1 MYLPLARLINVA
13 SAVGFSIMA
22 ALCGSG
28 FAQAEAAHGIAMHGN
43 PALAKGFKH
52 LPYVNPSAPKGGK
65 ITYGVRGSFDSLN
78 PFIIKSIRTTARGVW
93 DPVFG
98 NLVFESLLHRSR
110 DEAFTLYGLL
120 AESVE
125 TDPERTWVE
134 FHLNPK
140 ARFSDGKPVTADD
153 VLFSFNL
160 MKEKGRPPYSSRMR
174 KIASMEKIGDRGVRF
189 NFTKEADRELALLFG
204 MMPILPKHAT
214 DAENF
219 DKSTLKPQI
228 GSGPYTVF
236 DIKPGESIS
245 YKRNPDYW
253 AKDLPVKVG
262 QDNYDEIKIEYY
274 NSSSTMFE
282 AFKKGLYDIFPEGD
296 PSKWQKAYSF
306 PAVIDGRVAKDVY
319 RPKTPASMLGFV
331 FNTRRNI
338 FKDRQVRQALAIL
351 FDFEWAN
358 ANLFFGAYK
367 RTGSYYQ
374 GSELSALGRPA
385 SEDERKL
392 LAPFPGAVSKE
403 VMEGSYLPSISD
415 GSGRDRKVLQR
426 AFKILKSAGFK
437 LQNRKMTTPE
447 GREFKFEILT
457 TTKEQERL
465 ALAWQRSL
473 ARLGIALNVRSVD
486 DTQFQR
492 RKGQFDFDVVIGR
505 YYASLS
511 PGAEQEF
518 RWGSSARNI
527 EGSFNFAGTAEP
539 AIDAMIKAM
548 LAARK
553 RDEFVTAVRAF
564 DRVLISGHY
573 LVPLYH
579 LDEQWLA
586 RWERIQH
593 PERLPL
599 YGYRLPTWWAKPGD

>member
-1 MYLPLARLINVA
+1 MQSNIAKVFRSILFAGFVSLTLSTWAV
-13 SAVGFSIMA
+13 SAV
-22 ALCGSG
+22 
-28 FAQAEAAHGIAMHGN
+28 AEPSHGLAMHGK
-43 PALAKGFKH
+43 PALSKDFSH
-52 LPYVNPSAPKGGK
+52 LPYVNPDAPKGGK
-65 ITYGVRGSFDSLN
+65 ITYGVRGNFDSLN
-78 PFIIKSIRTTARGVW
+78 PFIVKSIRTTARGVW

-120 AESVE
+120 AETVE
-125 TDPERTWVE
+125 TDEERTWIE

-140 ARFSDGKPVTADD
+140 AKFSDGKPVTIDD
-153 VLFSFNL
+153 VIFSFNL
-160 MKEKGRPPYSSRMR
+160 MKDKGRPPYSSRMR
-174 KIASMEKIGDRGVRF
+174 KVASMEKVGGRGVRF

-228 GSGPYTVF
+228 GSGPYLVAE
-236 DIKPGESIS
+236 IKPGEFIS

-253 AKDLPVKVG
+253 AKDLAVKKG
-262 QDNYDEIKIEYY
+262 QDNYDHIKVEYY
-274 NSSSTMFE
+274 TSSSAMFE
-282 AFKKGLYDIFPEGD
+282 AFKKGLFDIFPEED
-296 PSKWQKAYSF
+296 PSKWQQAYDF
-306 PAVIDGRVAKDVY
+306 PAVSDGRVNKDAF

-331 FNTRRNI
+331 FNTRRTI
-338 FKDRQVRQALAIL
+338 FQDRNVRAALATL

-367 RTGSYYQ
+367 RTGSYFH
-374 GSELSALGRPA
+374 GSELSALGLSA
-385 SEDERKL
+385 SDAERAL
-392 LAPFPGAVSKE
+392 LAPFPDAVSKG
-403 VMEGSYLPSISD
+403 VMEGTYLPTISD
-415 GSGRDRKVLQR
+415 GSGRDRKVLKK
-426 AFKILKSAGFK
+426 AFGVLKQAGFK
-437 LQNRKMTTPE
+437 LENRKMVTPDGKPFE
-447 GREFKFEILT
+447 FEILT

-465 ALAWQRSL
+465 ALAWQRTLS
-473 ARLGIALNVRSVD
+473 RLGIALNVRSVD

-492 RKGQFDFDVVIGR
+492 RKGQFDFDVVISS

-518 RWGSSARNI
+518 RWGSASRKM
-527 EGSFNFAGTAEP
+527 EGSFNFAGAADP

-548 LAARK
+548 LAARD
-553 RDEFVTAVRAF
+553 REDFVTAVRAF

-586 RWERIQH
+586 RWTRIQH
-593 PERLPL
+593 PKKLPL
-599 YGYRLPTWWAKPGD
+599 YGYRLPTWWAKNGE

>member
-1 MYLPLARLINVA
+1 MQLNFAKLTRFIFFAGLCFFLPAAIA
-13 SAVGFSIMA
+13 STV
-22 ALCGSG
+22 
-28 FAQAEAAHGIAMHGN
+28 QAEPSHGLAMHGK
-43 PALAKGFKH
+43 PALAKGYSH
-52 LPYVNPSAPKGGK
+52 LPYVNPDAPKGGK
-65 ITYGVRGSFDSLN
+65 ITYGVRGNFDSLN
-78 PFIIKSIRTTARGVW
+78 PFIVKSIRTTARGVW

-120 AESVE
+120 AETVE
-125 TDPERTWVE
+125 TDAERTWIE

-140 ARFSDGKPVTADD
+140 AKFSDGKPVTVDD
-153 VLFSFNL
+153 VIFSFKL

-174 KIASMEKIGDRGVRF
+174 KVASMEKVGERGVRF

-214 DAENF
+214 DAKNF

-228 GSGPYTVF
+228 GSGPYLIA

-253 AKDLPVKVG
+253 AKDLPIKIG
-262 QDNYDEIKIEYY
+262 QDNYDSVKIEYFT
-274 NSSSTMFE
+274 SSSSMFE
-282 AFKKGLYDIFPEGD
+282 AFKKGLFDIYPEGD
-296 PSKWQKAYSF
+296 PSKWQQAYNF
-306 PAVIDGRVAKDVY
+306 PAISDGRITKDTF

-331 FNTRRNI
+331 FNTRRTI
-338 FKDRQVRQALAIL
+338 FQDRNVRAALASL

-358 ANLFFGAYK
+358 TNLFFGAYK
-367 RTGSYYQ
+367 RTGSYFH
-374 GSELSALGRPA
+374 GSELSALGVKA
-385 SEDERKL
+385 SVEERAL
-392 LAPFPGAVSKE
+392 LAPFPDAVSKD
-403 VMEGSYLPSISD
+403 VMEGTYLPSVSD
-415 GSGRDRKVLQR
+415 GSGRDRKVLKK
-426 AFKILKSAGFK
+426 AFGVLKKAGFTLK
-437 LQNRKMTTPE
+437 NRKMITPDGKPFE
-447 GREFKFEILT
+447 FEILT

-465 ALAWQRSL
+465 ALAWQRTLS
-473 ARLGIALNVRSVD
+473 RLGIALNVRSVD

-492 RKGQFDFDVVIGR
+492 RKGQFDYDVVISR

-518 RWGSSARNI
+518 RWGSASRSM
-527 EGSFNFAGTAEP
+527 EGSFNFAGAADP

-548 LAARK
+548 LAARE
-553 RDEFVTAVRAF
+553 RQDFVTAVRAF

-586 RWERIQH
+586 RWTRIQH
-593 PERLPL
+593 PKKLPL
-599 YGYRLPTWWAKPGD
+599 YGYRLPTWWAKGGS

>member
-1 MYLPLARLINVA
+1 MNQRIVRILFSILVA
-13 SAVGFSIMA
+13 SYISI
-22 ALCGSG
+22 LSDSVN
-28 FAQAEAAHGIAMHGN
+28 AEPSHGIAMHGK
-43 PALAKGFKH
+43 PALPGDFNH
-52 LPYVNPSAPKGGK
+52 LPYVNPDAPKGGK
-65 ITYGVRGSFDSLN
+65 ITYGVRGNFDSLN

-98 NLVFESLLHRSR
+98 NLVYESLLHRSR

-120 AESVE
+120 AETVE
-125 TDPERTWVE
+125 TGPERTWIE

-140 ARFSDGKPVTADD
+140 ARFSDGKPVTVDD
-153 VLFSFNL
+153 VMFSFKL
-160 MKEKGRPPYSSRMR
+160 MQEKGRPPYSSRM
-174 KIASMEKIGDRGVRF
+174 KKVASMEKVGERGVRF

-219 DKSTLKPQI
+219 GKSTLKPQI
-228 GSGPYTVF
+228 GSGPYVVSK
-236 DIKPGESIS
+236 IKPGESIS

-262 QDNYDEIKIEYY
+262 QDNYDTIKIEYFT
-274 NSSSTMFE
+274 SSSSMFE
-282 AFKKGLYDIFPEGD
+282 AFKKGLFDVFPEGD
-296 PSKWQKAYSF
+296 PSKWQNAYDF
-306 PAVIDGRVAKDVY
+306 PAVNDGRITKDVFH
-319 RPKTPASMLGFV
+319 PKTPASMLGFV
-331 FNTRRNI
+331 FNTRRKI
-338 FKDRQVRQALAIL
+338 FSDRNVRHALSML

-358 ANLFFGAYK
+358 TNLFFGAYK
-367 RTGSYYQ
+367 RTGSYYH
-374 GSELSALGRPA
+374 GSELSALGIPA
-385 SEDERKL
+385 SEAERAL
-392 LAPFPGAVSKE
+392 LAPYPNSVSKD
-403 VMEGSYLPSISD
+403 VMEGTYLPSISD
-415 GSGRDRKVLQR
+415 GSGRDRKVLKQ
-426 AFKILKSAGFK
+426 AFGILKKAGFK
-437 LQNRKMTTPE
+437 LENRKMMTPD
-447 GREFKFEILT
+447 GKEFQFEILT

-465 ALAWQRSL
+465 ALAWQRTL

-492 RKGQFDFDVVIGR
+492 RKGQFDYDVVIAR

-518 RWGSSARNI
+518 RWGSATRNI

-539 AIDAMIKAM
+539 SIDAMIKAM

-553 RDEFVTAVRAF
+553 REDFITAVRAF

-579 LDEQWLA
+579 LNEQWVA
-586 RWERIQH
+586 RWTRIQH
-593 PERLPL
+593 PEKLPL
-599 YGYRLPTWWAKPGD
+599 YGYRLPTWWAKTGD

>member
-1 MYLPLARLINVA
+1 MQLNFTKIIR
-13 SAVGFSIMA
+13 SILFTGLVSFIHA
-22 ALCGSG
+22 GWALSV
-28 FAQAEAAHGIAMHGN
+28 QAEPSHGIAMHGK
-43 PALAKGFKH
+43 PALAKGFSH
-52 LPYVNPSAPKGGK
+52 LPYVNPDAPKGGK
-65 ITYGVRGSFDSLN
+65 ITYGVRGNFDSLN
-78 PFIIKSIRTTARGVW
+78 PFIVKSIRTTARGVW
-93 DPVFG
+93 DPAFG

-120 AESVE
+120 AETVE
-125 TDPERTWVE
+125 TDAERTWIE

-140 ARFSDGKPVTADD
+140 AKFSDGKPITVDD
-153 VLFSFNL
+153 VIFSFNL
-160 MKEKGRPPYSSRMR
+160 MKEKGRPPYSSRM
-174 KIASMEKIGDRGVRF
+174 KKVASMEKVGERGVRF

-228 GSGPYTVF
+228 GSGPYLVGE
-236 DIKPGESIS
+236 IKPGESIS

-253 AKDLPVKVG
+253 AKDLPIKIG
-262 QDNYDEIKIEYY
+262 QDNYNNVKIEYY
-274 NSSSTMFE
+274 TSSGSMFE
-282 AFKKGLYDIFPEGD
+282 AFKKGLFDIFPEGD
-296 PSKWQKAYSF
+296 PSKWQQAYDF
-306 PAVIDGRVAKDVY
+306 PAVSDGRVTKDAF

-331 FNTRRNI
+331 FNTRRTI
-338 FKDRQVRQALAIL
+338 FQDRNVRAALATL

-367 RTGSYYQ
+367 RTGSYFH
-374 GSELSALGRPA
+374 GSELSALGMKA
-385 SEDERKL
+385 SENERAL
-392 LAPFPGAVSKE
+392 LAPFPDAVSKD
-403 VMEGSYLPSISD
+403 VMEGTYLPTISD
-415 GSGRDRKVLQR
+415 GSGRDRKVLKK
-426 AFKILKSAGFK
+426 AFGVLKKTGFK
-437 LQNRKMTTPE
+437 LENRKMLTPDGMPFE
-447 GREFKFEILT
+447 FEILT

-465 ALAWQRSL
+465 ALAWQRTLS
-473 ARLGIALNVRSVD
+473 RLGIALNVRSVD

-492 RKGQFDFDVVIGR
+492 RKGQFDFDVVISR

-518 RWGSSARNI
+518 RWGSASRKM
-527 EGSFNFAGTAEP
+527 EGSFNFAGAADP

-548 LAARK
+548 LAARD
-553 RDEFVTAVRAF
+553 RDDFVTAVRAF

-586 RWERIQH
+586 RWTRIQH
-593 PERLPL
+593 PKKLPL
-599 YGYRLPTWWAKPGD
+599 YGYRLPTWWAKKDE

>member
-1 MYLPLARLINVA
+1 MNLFVARYIGFAFAICITTIIAISFSPLAN
-13 SAVGFSIMA
+13 
-22 ALCGSG
+22 
-28 FAQAEAAHGIAMHGN
+28 AEPSHGIAMHGK
-43 PALAKGFKH
+43 PALPKGFKH
-52 LPYVNPSAPKGGK
+52 LPYVNADAPKGGK

-78 PFIIKSIRTTARGVW
+78 PFIIKSIRTTARGIW

-98 NLVFESLLHRSR
+98 NLVYESLLFRSR

-125 TDPERTWVE
+125 TDPERTWIE

-140 ARFSDGKPVTADD
+140 ARFSDGKPVTIDD
-153 VLFSFNL
+153 VMFSFNL
-160 MKEKGRPPYSSRMR
+160 MREKARPPYSSRM
-174 KIASMEKIGDRGVRF
+174 KKVASMVRVGARGIRF

-219 DKSTLKPQI
+219 DKSTLKTQI
-228 GSGPYTVF
+228 GSGPYTV
-236 DIKPGESIS
+236 DVIKPGESIS

-253 AKDLPVKVG
+253 AKDLPVKIG
-262 QDNYDEIKIEYY
+262 HDNYDMIKVEYFS
-274 NSSSTMFE
+274 SSSTMFE
-282 AFKKGLYDIFPEGD
+282 AFKKGLFDVFPEGD
-296 PSKWQKAYSF
+296 PSKWQNAYNF
-306 PAVIDGRVAKDVY
+306 PAVKDGRVVKDVF

-331 FNTRRNI
+331 FNTRRKL
-338 FKDRQVRQALAIL
+338 FKDRKVRHALAIL

-358 ANLFFGAYK
+358 TNLFFGAYK
-367 RTGSYYQ
+367 RTGSFYQ

-385 SEDERKL
+385 SIAERKL
-392 LAPFPGAVSKE
+392 LAPFPDAVSKD
-403 VMEGSYLPSISD
+403 VMEGKYLPSISD
-415 GSGRDRKVLQR
+415 GSGRDRKVLKR
-426 AFKILKSAGFK
+426 AFKILKQAGYK
-437 LQNRKMTTPE
+437 LQNRKMITPTGE
-447 GREFKFEILT
+447 EFAFEILT

-465 ALAWQRSL
+465 ALAWQRTL

-492 RKGQFDFDVVIGR
+492 RKGQFDFDVVIAR

-518 RWGSSARNI
+518 RWSSSSRDI

-539 AIDAMIKAM
+539 AIDATIKAM

-553 RDEFVTAVRAF
+553 REDFVTAVRAF
-564 DRVLISGHY
+564 DRVLMSGHY

-579 LDEQWLA
+579 LNEQWVA
-586 RWERIQH
+586 RWARIQH
-593 PERLPL
+593 PEKLPL
-599 YGYRLPTWWAKPGD
+599 YGYRLPTWWAKQ

>member
-1 MYLPLARLINVA
+1 MNLFVARYIGFAFAFCITAFIAIGFTPLAN
-13 SAVGFSIMA
+13 
-22 ALCGSG
+22 
-28 FAQAEAAHGIAMHGN
+28 AEPSHGIAMHGK

-52 LPYVNPSAPKGGK
+52 LPYVNPDAPKGGK
-65 ITYGVRGSFDSLN
+65 ITYGVRGNFDSLN

-98 NLVFESLLHRSR
+98 NLVYESLMFRSR

-125 TDPERTWVE
+125 TDPERTWIE

-140 ARFSDGKPVTADD
+140 ARFSDGKPVTVDD
-153 VLFSFNL
+153 VIFSFNL
-160 MKEKGRPPYSSRMR
+160 MKEKGRPPYSSRV
-174 KIASMEKIGDRGVRF
+174 KKVASMVRVGERGIRF

-228 GSGPYTVF
+228 GSGPYTV
-236 DIKPGESIS
+236 DVIKPGESIS

-253 AKDLPVKVG
+253 AKDLPVKIG
-262 QDNYDEIKIEYY
+262 HDNYDKIKVEYFT
-274 NSSSTMFE
+274 SSSTMFE
-282 AFKKGLYDIFPEGD
+282 AFKKGLFDVFPEGD
-296 PSKWQKAYSF
+296 PSKWQNSYNF
-306 PAVIDGRVAKDVY
+306 PAVKDGRVVKDVF

-331 FNTRRNI
+331 FNTRRKL
-338 FKDRQVRQALAIL
+338 FKDRNVRHALAIL

-358 ANLFFGAYK
+358 TNLFFGAYK
-367 RTGSYYQ
+367 RTGSFYQ

-385 SEDERKL
+385 SIAERKL
-392 LAPFPGAVSKE
+392 LAPFPDSVSKD
-403 VMEGSYLPSISD
+403 VMEGTYLPSISD
-415 GSGRDRKVLQR
+415 GTGRDRKVLKR
-426 AFKILKSAGFK
+426 AFELLKQAGYK
-437 LQNRKMTTPE
+437 LQNRKMVTPMGE
-447 GREFKFEILT
+447 EFAFEILT

-465 ALAWQRSL
+465 ALAWQRTL

-492 RKGQFDFDVVIGR
+492 RKGQFDFDVVIAR

-518 RWGSSARNI
+518 RWGSASRDI

-539 AIDAMIKAM
+539 AIDATIEAM

-553 RDEFVTAVRAF
+553 REDFVTAVRAF
-564 DRVLISGHY
+564 DRVLMSGHY

-579 LDEQWLA
+579 LNEQWVA
-586 RWERIQH
+586 RWARIQH
-593 PERLPL
+593 PEKLPL
-599 YGYRLPTWWAKPGD
+599 YGYRLPTWWAKQ